1 MYHALLPPPTLA
13 NVPGQPKLPDVHIPA
28 ALFEQH
34 LAWLHAEGYVT
45 VTAAEFYRR
54 WQARELPAHL
64 VALTFDDGYRSLL
77 DYAAPALKKY
87 GFVATLF
94 LTTDFVGQPD
104 FSTDAAFAQGAPP
117 ADRPLSWPEVR
128 ALQAAGWAIEAHSLS
143 HPPHAGLPAAELR
156 QELVVSRQVI
166 AEQLGTPPDFYAFP
180 YGSYDRATLRALLD
194 AGYAAGFSVHDGPPR
209 AGRDRR
215 RLPRAEINTR
225 CTPAVFARLV
235 RTGYASA
242 GARWRAALRDTV
254 FHFPLV
260 KDWVSG

>member
-1 MYHALLPPPTLA
+1 MYHALLPHAALA
-13 NVPGQPKLPDVHIPA
+13 NVPGQPNLPDVHIPV

-34 LAWLHAEGYVT
+34 LAWLHAAGYVPVT
-45 VTAAEFYRR
+45 VAEFYRR
-54 WQARELPAHL
+54 WRARELPAHFIT
-64 VALTFDDGYRSLL
+64 LTFDDGYRSLL

-104 FSTDAAFAQGAPP
+104 FSANPAFAQGTPP

-143 HPPHAGLPAAELR
+143 HPSHAGLPIAELQ
-156 QELVVSRQVI
+156 QELVGSRQVI
-166 AEQLGTPPDFYAFP
+166 AEQLGTPPEFYAFP
-180 YGSYDRATLRALLD
+180 YGSYDRAALRALGE
-194 AGYAAGFSVHDGPPR
+194 AGYAAGFSVHDGPPHP
-209 AGRDRR
+209 GRDRR

-225 CTPAVFARLV
+225 STPAVFARLV
-235 RTGYASA
+235 RTGHASA
-242 GARWRAALRDTV
+242 AARWRAALRDAV

-260 KDWVSG
+260 KEWVSE